1 MAPKHTFE
9 LHISFTTN
17 PDESSKLKEQV
28 KAWLYAQGEESFV
41 EGSLEDLDIDH
52 EFVDSERNFYQ
63 ELGGDLSPISI
74 YSYDIEH
81 LQSLHARLLQSF
93 PEGINSQEKNMET
106 SVWLEGWKQ
115 SFKPISTEAF
125 YLYPPWEKAPE
136 PGSSLISLII
146 DPGMAFGTGQ
156 HATTQVCLKA
166 LETFK
171 DYASTNGKLRF
182 LDVGTGSGVLAI
194 AAKKIGFSTVH
205 ACDIDPNSV
214 LASKANAKA
223 NDVSFSVWKGSIPSS
238 NFKANE
244 STGSYDL
251 VVANI
256 LFVVLTKIIG
266 DLATELAP
274 NGKLILSGILVEQK
288 GQMLEQ
294 ARDHGLICVQE
305 WEQSDWSCLYLEK
318 Q

>member
-1 MAPKHTFE
+1 MAPKHTYE
-9 LHISFTTN
+9 LHISFPTS
-17 PDESSKLKEQV
+17 PSSSTPLKEQV

-63 ELGGDLSPISI
+63 ELGGEHSPISI

-81 LQSLHARLLQSF
+81 LQSLHAKLIQKFPAGVHCLQKS
-93 PEGINSQEKNMET
+93 MET
-106 SVWLEGWKQ
+106 SVWLEGWKE
-115 SFKPISTEAF
+115 SFKPIRTERF
-125 YLYPPWEKAPE
+125 YLYPPWEQAPE
-136 PGSSLISLII
+136 PGSSLIPLII

-166 LETFK
+166 LENFTSF
-171 DYASTNGKLRF
+171 ASSKPALRF

-194 AAKKIGFSTVH
+194 AAKKMGFDTVH

-214 LASKANAKA
+214 VASKANAKA
-223 NDVSFSVWKGSIPSS
+223 NKTEFSVWKGSVPSS
-238 NFKANE
+238 QFKTE
-244 STGSYDL
+244 EPTGSYDL

-256 LFVVLTKIIG
+256 LFVVLEKIIG
-266 DLATELAP
+266 DLASELGP
-274 NGKLILSGILVEQK
+274 QGKLILSGLLVEQK
-288 GQMLEQ
+288 DKMLEKALQ
-294 ARDHGLICVQE
+294 HGLTCVQE

-318 Q
+318 K